1 MDGHPL
7 QYQLMILTYLGIAC
21 TYVPYHLVWPPLTSI
36 TAWHRCL
43 IDWHTLEQLDT
54 VRLAHST

>member
-1 MDGHPL
+1 
-7 QYQLMILTYLGIAC
+7 MILTYLGIAC